1 MSDIAS
7 LIIRVTTNGVDRA
20 SADLG
25 KLGKAALAAGAAIG
39 GLETA
44 RRVFDRLIESQRNF
58 DKLNSGLITM
68 TGSAENAAKAFQ
80 VLQQFAKETPYGL
93 NQAVEGFTKLVAL
106 GLDPSKEALISYGN
120 TAAAMGKDLNQ
131 MIEAVADAAT
141 GEFERL
147 KEFGIKASQQGDTV
161 SFTFRGVTTTVKKSS
176 EEIQKYLLNIGNT
189 DFAGAMETR
198 SKTLDGALS
207 SLEDTVEGFFITV
220 ARSGFGDFIAE
231 QAAKAED
238 AIQTLT
244 DGVASGE
251 FITEVKAYAEQ
262 VDVSFKFVSDLLNQL
277 VGDFADAGKEMS
289 PFGTNVADDIGDG
302 FATLPA
308 MVAATI
314 QEAIAEISAFV
325 DKAEAFGRAI
335 KGALNPLDFK
345 GWAGQLD
352 KDLKTAN
359 ENLVLEK
366 ELIESNRDLTINSY
380 KARIQ
385 KSQEMRKA
393 YEEERKKQIDLRSL
407 VKTTPGG
414 GSNGPSAAEL
424 KAAKAAERL
433 AEQQRRQAEQ
443 FIDTVKR
450 QNRDELAAIDEQERQ
465 KLAKL
470 DQFQQEG
477 ALKAGEYEATKTQ
490 IMLDAEDARQ
500 EELKKR
506 KDARDKEEFQADS
519 YLEQLR
525 AQNEGE
531 LAEIDR
537 QNDEKLRKLEEFH
550 QKGLVSED
558 EYQQGLKDIAEA
570 TDKAKL
576 DSYTGTLGDVTNA
589 LRNSLGEGNA
599 LYKAAAITQTIIETY
614 KGATA
619 AYASLATIP
628 IVGPGLGIAAAAA
641 ITASGLANVARI
653 RSAREQGGNLS
664 AGQISTIAER
674 GQPEVIMPAGASRV
688 RTAQQM
694 RQIMGENGGK
704 GGGDSVMIINQ
715 TSGRIDSAQTERD
728 DEGRLRV
735 IIRELVSGDLQDS
748 NSDIS
753 KSRKLTRGQPGH

>member
-20 SADLG
+20 TADLG
-25 KLGKAALAAGAAIG
+25 KLGKAALAAGGAIG

-106 GLDPSKEALISYGN
+106 GLNPSKEALISYGN

-176 EEIQKYLLNIGNT
+176 EEIQKYLLNIGDT

-198 SKTLDGALS
+198 SKTLDGKLS
-207 SLEDTVEGFFITV
+207 SLQDTIEGFFITV
-220 ARSGFGDFIAE
+220 ARSGFGDFMAE
-231 QAAKAED
+231 QAATAED
-238 AIQTLT
+238 AIQSLT
-244 DGVASGE
+244 DAVGSGE
-251 FITEVKAYAEQ
+251 IMGNIQDFTTLFNE
-262 VDVSFKFVSDLLNQL
+262 SFKFISDGIEGLAGAFDENT
-277 VGDFADAGKEMS
+277 GAMKISGEDA
-289 PFGTNVADDIGDG
+289 
-302 FATLPA
+302 
-308 MVAATI
+308 AATFAESFRSWLPQI
-314 QEAIAEISAFV
+314 QQFFKDVLAEFEAVDMRARATAEAIKSAFTPGET
-325 DKAEAFGRAI
+325 A
-335 KGALNPLDFK
+335 KGTFNAVNAAAQLNL
-345 GWAGQLD
+345 
-352 KDLKTAN
+352 
-359 ENLVLEK
+359 
-366 ELIESNRDLTINSY
+366 DLT
-380 KARIQ
+380 KARNESEADGIRQRSEARQ
-385 KSQEMRKA
+385 KEIAENRKIYDDKRKQE
-393 YEEERKKQIDLRSL
+393 IDLSKL
-407 VKTTPGG
+407 VKTAPGAG
-414 GSNGPSAAEL
+414 SSNGPSAAEE

-433 AEQQRRQAEQ
+433 ADQQRKQAED
-443 FIDTVKR
+443 FINTIRR

-490 IMLDAEDARQ
+490 IMLDAEDQRQ

-506 KDARDKEEFQADS
+506 RDTENKLQFQADS
-519 YLEQLR
+519 YIEQLR

-550 QKGLVSED
+550 AAGRLSE
-558 EYQQGLKDIAEA
+558 EQYQQGLRDIAEA
-570 TDKAKL
+570 TDKARL
-576 DSYTGTLGDVTNA
+576 DSYTGTLGDTTSA
-589 LRNSLGEGNA
+589 LKTALGEGNA

-619 AYASLATIP
+619 AYASLAAIP
-628 IVGPGLGIAAAAA
+628 VVGPGLGIAAAAA
-641 ITASGLANVARI
+641 VTAAGLANVGKI
-653 RSAREQGGNLS
+653 RSAREQGGYLA
-664 AGQISTIAER
+664 AGQASVVGER
-674 GQPEVIMPAGASRV
+674 NRPEVIVPAGASRV
-688 RTAQQM
+688 RTMQQLEQM
-694 RQIMGENGGK
+694 SRDSGSSAPTSVQI
-704 GGGDSVMIINQ
+704 VNQ
-715 TSGRIDSAQTERD
+715 TTGRVDSATTEQT
-728 DEGRLRV
+728 DENRLRV
-735 IIRELVSGDLQDS
+735 IIRETVSGDLQDS
-748 NSDIS
+748 NSTIS
-753 KSRKLTRGQPGH
+753 KTRRGTRGQPGH